1 MRHVVEGPFDGLSA
15 EERIVL
21 NGLGVVRQHARGT
34 YLILEG
40 DRGDHLLLVR
50 KGRLKIVRTND
61 DGRESLVAVRGPN
74 ELVGELNALSGSNA
88 PRAASV
94 VALDDVTVQSIQ
106 AAEFL
111 DFVAKHPA
119 VSFSLMR
126 ALALRLREATLRHS
140 EAAGYDSLRR
150 VARVLLE
157 LADRTGREVS
167 DGLLVADGLS
177 QGELA
182 GLVSASPKSV
192 GRALAAL
199 RSRGLITTARR
210 SIVIHDTDGL
220 RRFAR

>member
-1 MRHVVEGPFDGLSA
+1 MDEGPFEGLSA
-15 EERIVL
+15 EDRDVL
-21 NGLGVVRQHARGT
+21 DGLGVVRQHARGT

-50 KGRLKIVRTND
+50 QGRLKIVRTND
-61 DGRESLVAVRGPN
+61 DGRESLVAVRGPH
-74 ELVGELNALSGSNA
+74 ELVGELNALSGSHA

-106 AAEFL
+106 ATEFV
-111 DFVAKHPA
+111 DFVATHPA

-126 ALALRLREATLRHS
+126 SLAQRLREATLRHA

-150 VARVLLE
+150 VARVLVE
-157 LADRTGREVS
+157 LADRTGREV
-167 DGLLVADGLS
+167 DGGLLVADGLS
-177 QGELA
+177 EGELA
-182 GLVSASPKSV
+182 GLVAASPKSV

-199 RSRGLITTARR
+199 RSRGLVTTARR
-210 SIVIHDTDGL
+210 SIVIQDVEGL